1 MTKKRM
7 LELLLIEREC
17 VMSDCD
23 RNCAACSLVQ
33 EQDELV
39 EMYTHAYYII
49 KDCLQDGTDINEQ
62 ENINGVQGTVQGN
75 TAPVRSEQE

>member
-49 KDCLQDGTDINEQ
+49 KDCLQDDTEINGQ
-62 ENINGVQGTVQGN
+62 ERTNGVQGTLQGH
-75 TAPVRSEQE
+75 TALVWDE